1 MEAKSPERMQESE
14 TTAPDSS
21 AKQTL
26 TGASSGLFSGLQIVS
41 LCTLLSRVLG
51 LIRDIGMA
59 MLFGNGVVM
68 DAFSVAFRIPNLS
81 RRLFGEGA
89 LTTAFLPG
97 FIRDMEQEN
106 QASAWKLVSAVLTLL
121 VVTLCCLV
129 LLGELLLW
137 GISLAWENGTEV
149 NLLIGL
155 TAVMLPY
162 LILICL
168 AAQVSAV
175 LHAFSRFT
183 WPALLPSVLNLVWIA
198 AICRFAPWRETQL
211 TWNEQ
216 SAQVYFIAGSIL
228 VGGCLQLL
236 VLLPTLFRLG
246 FHYDVAWRPALS
258 KVTQIGKAM
267 VPIMIGLSVTQVN
280 VIADSLIAWGF
291 SQPEGGPLN
300 MNLPGSPQY
309 PVLVGTAS
317 ALYYGQRMYQFP
329 VGVFGVALG
338 TVLYP
343 LLSRHAERGRLDKV
357 RDDLSLGLRLV
368 ICIGLPAS
376 AGLVLLAEPLTA
388 LLFQHGA
395 FDADDA
401 RQTVGMISAY
411 GAAVWAYCGL
421 LIVHR
426 GYYAVGDRQTPLGVG
441 LVAVVLNLALNLTLI
456 WFVGGRGL
464 AMATAFSA
472 IVQVI
477 IVTVLLQSRIGWL
490 NWQAFRHT
498 LFRAMAATLAM
509 SAVCLGVLNQFEPS
523 ESLTQRLLQVLA
535 PLTASMATYF
545 AVAKILGMTEVWL
558 IFRREKQITK
568 EDD

>member
-1 MEAKSPERMQESE
+1 MQESQ
-14 TTAPDSS
+14 TTQADT
-21 AKQTL
+21 AAIQTS
-26 TGASSGLFSGLQIVS
+26 TRKSSGLFPGLRIVS

-68 DAFSVAFRIPNLS
+68 DAFSVAFRVPNLS

-89 LTTAFLPG
+89 LTTAFLPV
-97 FIRDMEQEN
+97 FLREMEQKN

-121 VVTLCCLV
+121 TITLGCLV

-137 GISLAWENGTEV
+137 GASIVWETDTEV
-149 NLLIGL
+149 KLLIGL
-155 TAVMLPY
+155 TALMLPY

-198 AICRFAPWRETQL
+198 AICWFAPWRETGSS
-211 TWNEQ
+211 WNEL
-216 SAQVYFIAGSIL
+216 SAQGYFIAGCIL

-236 VLLPTLFRLG
+236 VLLPSLYRLG
-246 FHYDVAWRPALS
+246 FRYDFAWLPALS
-258 KVTQIGKAM
+258 KVVHIGRTM
-267 VPIMIGLSVTQVN
+267 VPIMIGLSVTQIN

-291 SQPEGGPLN
+291 SQPTDGPLT
-300 MNLPGSPQY
+300 MNLPGSPYY
-309 PVLVGTAS
+309 PVMAGTAS

-343 LLSRHAERGRLDKV
+343 LLSRHAEQGRLDKV

-368 ICIGLPAS
+368 VCIGLPAS

-395 FDADDA
+395 FDAEDTQ
-401 RQTVGMISAY
+401 QTIGMVSVY

-426 GYYAVGDRQTPLGVG
+426 GYYAVGDRQTPLRVG
-441 LVAVVLNLALNLTLI
+441 LVAVVLNLVLNFTLI
-456 WFVGGRGL
+456 WFVGGLGL
-464 AMATAFSA
+464 AMATAISA
-472 IVQVI
+472 IVQVM
-477 IVTVLLQSRIGWL
+477 IVTALLQSRIGGL
-490 NWQAFRHT
+490 DWQAFRLT
-498 LFRAMAATLAM
+498 LFRAIAATLAM
-509 SAVCLGVLNQFEPS
+509 SAVCLGVLNQFEPG
-523 ESLTQRLLQVLA
+523 ESLTQRLLQMLV
-535 PLTASMATYF
+535 PLTASMLTYF
-545 AVAKILGMTEVWL
+545 AVAKILGMTEVWML
-558 IFRREKQITK
+558 LRR
-568 EDD
+568 DP